1 MGDDDIDTRPDK
13 CSGELLSAV
22 NSPIR
27 IAELDLN
34 VPAFGVAE
42 GVQTAPESI
51 SEWMR
56 RRRRHQHSNPG
67 RFSRLLRARRER
79 PGCRRTAEQRDELPS
94 FHSITLSAATSSLS
108 GTVRPSTL
116 AVVRLMMKSN
126 LVGCSTGRSLG
137 FAPRRI
143 LST

>member
-13 CSGELLSAV
+13 CSGELLGAV

-67 RFSRLLRARRER
+67 RFSRLLRA
-79 PGCRRTAEQRDELPS
+79 CRKR
-94 FHSITLSAATSSLS
+94 
-108 GTVRPSTL
+108 
-116 AVVRLMMKSN
+116 
-126 LVGCSTGRSLG
+126 
-137 FAPRRI
+137 PRRRHAAEKANKLTSPHI
-143 LST
+143 RTEAQGPA

>member
-13 CSGELLSAV
+13 CSGELLGAV

-67 RFSRLLRARRER
+67 RFSRWLCARCER
-79 PGCRRTAEQRDELPS
+79 PSSRTAGRGYQFPPS
-94 FHSITLSAATSSLS
+94 DGEWHVPLS
-108 GTVRPSTL
+108 V
-116 AVVRLMMKSN
+116 
-126 LVGCSTGRSLG
+126 
-137 FAPRRI
+137 
-143 LST
+143 

>member
-13 CSGELLSAV
+13 CSGELLGAV

-67 RFSRLLRARRER
+67 RFSRLLRARCER
-79 PGCRRTAEQRDELPS
+79 PSDHRCTTDNSEKLP
-94 FHSITLSAATSSLS
+94 
-108 GTVRPSTL
+108 PSHD
-116 AVVRLMMKSN
+116 
-126 LVGCSTGRSLG
+126 CSW
-137 FAPRRI
+137 P
-143 LST
+143 